1 MSAGTVPATR
11 PVPAAAGRP
20 RAAQVSVIMCID
32 AQHGLDLLREA
43 VPSVLGQTHEDLVLR
58 IFLDGP
64 VSDDVRRYLEGL
76 VDSRVS
82 IERAETHQGRA
93 VGLNRL
99 IDESLRAGSDL
110 IARMSADG
118 ACHPER
124 LAKQL
129 AFLARHPEVAVLG
142 AGCVALDERT
152 GKESLEVPPADDW
165 TLKRGLIRRP
175 PFVPSTVVFR
185 ADVFRGGTRYRT
197 LAWEDMHLWVDLTR
211 YGWLFANLQ
220 EPLLRCRA
228 SDRLFRP
235 GSGPSPA
242 VIELRARIRGMTELC
257 MLTPGNITWAGTH
270 FGLGLLPPRLARRAG
285 RYLRLPGAL
294 P

>member
-1 MSAGTVPATR
+1 
-11 PVPAAAGRP
+11 
-20 RAAQVSVIMCID
+20 MCVD
-32 AQHGLDLLREA
+32 AQHGLDRLREA

-64 VSDDVRRYLEGL
+64 VSDDVRRHLEGL
-76 VDSRVS
+76 IDSRVS

-142 AGCVALDERT
+142 AGCVELDERT
-152 GKESLEVPPADDW
+152 GKESLEIPPADDW

-185 ADVFRGGTRYRT
+185 ADVFRRRNSLPDSRVGRHAPLGGPNALW
-197 LAWEDMHLWVDLTR
+197 LA
-211 YGWLFANLQ
+211 
-220 EPLLRCRA
+220 LRQPPGTPSPVPSLRIGS
-228 SDRLFRP
+228 SDRDPARARRSPSSGP
-235 GSGPSPA
+235 GSA
-242 VIELRARIRGMTELC
+242 E
-257 MLTPGNITWAGTH
+257 
-270 FGLGLLPPRLARRAG
+270 
-285 RYLRLPGAL
+285 
-294 P
+294 